1 MKTKRIHLIL
11 LLLIV
16 SLPVLAQK
24 ADRKAEKERKR
35 LEREKEIAALIDSK
49 TFVFKADRAI
59 PSGYKSVDLTTNPN
73 YVKFSPEKIES
84 AMPYFGRAY
93 SAPYGGDAGLKF
105 EGKPETYTLEKK
117 KKNYEIEAKVKTSND
132 AYTIN
137 LSVSFEGSSSMVIS
151 SNNRTTIS
159 YNGEIYPPENGDK

>member
-49 TFVFKADRAI
+49 TIVFKADRAI

-73 YVKFSPEKIES
+73 YVKFSLEKI
-84 AMPYFGRAY
+84 
-93 SAPYGGDAGLKF
+93 
-105 EGKPETYTLEKK
+105 
-117 KKNYEIEAKVKTSND
+117 
-132 AYTIN
+132 
-137 LSVSFEGSSSMVIS
+137 
-151 SNNRTTIS
+151 
-159 YNGEIYPPENGDK
+159 